1 MAIYLK
7 LDGIDG
13 DATHQD
19 HRNWMRIENLDLGI
33 RRRFR
38 TGAGVVTNREG
49 RQPALSPV
57 RLVKRSCR
65 ATPLLMTESLA
76 GSRSKT
82 AVIHVV
88 DTGSPGRTYIEV
100 TLSNVLVIPAL
111 VLKGY
116 ASALDA
122 AASTESLEKV
132 RRKDRANAEK
142 EAGDATKRA
151 GAPPPNLLELGPS
164 PIQKAW

>member
-19 HRNWMRIENLDLGI
+19 HRNWMRIENLDLGV
-33 RRRFR
+33 RRKFR
-38 TGAGVVTNREG
+38 TRAGVTINREG

-57 RLVKRSCR
+57 RLAKRSCR

-100 TLSNVLVIPAL
+100 TLSNVLISRYQIDGEGGRPL
-111 VLKGY
+111 
-116 ASALDA
+116 
-122 AASTESLEKV
+122 ESFHL
-132 RRKDRANAEK
+132 
-142 EAGDATKRA
+142 DATKIEMRYIPRA
-151 GAPPPNLLELGPS
+151 DDNSGAAPMVAS
-164 PIQKAW
+164 YDMATSQSA

>member
-7 LDGIDG
+7 LDGIEG

-19 HRNWMRIENLDLGI
+19 HRNWMRIDNLDLGV
-33 RRRFR
+33 RRKFR
-38 TGAGVVTNREG
+38 TRAGVVTNREG

-100 TLSNVLVIPAL
+100 TLSNVLVSRYQIDGEEGRPI
-111 VLKGY
+111 
-116 ASALDA
+116 
-122 AASTESLEKV
+122 ESFQL
-132 RRKDRANAEK
+132 
-142 EAGDATKRA
+142 DATKIEMRYVPL
-151 GAPPPNLLELGPS
+151 GADNSTAS
-164 PIQKAW
+164 PMVTSYDTATSQSA

>member
-33 RRRFR
+33 RRKFGTR
-38 TGAGVVTNREG
+38 TGVVANREG

-100 TLSNVLVIPAL
+100 TLSNVLVSRYQIDGEEGRPL
-111 VLKGY
+111 
-116 ASALDA
+116 
-122 AASTESLEKV
+122 ESFHLY
-132 RRKDRANAEK
+132 
-142 EAGDATKRA
+142 ATKIELRYIPRA
-151 GAPPPNLLELGPS
+151 DDNSGSAPMVAS
-164 PIQKAW
+164 YDMATSQSA